1 MDSTRWQH
9 LSDIVSECLDL
20 PAEVREA
27 HARTRAAGDEALL
40 RDALSWIAEADD
52 IGGFLAESSALAAVS
67 ALTSEPLLGASER
80 IEAAYARAQSM
91 VGRRFGAYRFTEE
104 IARGGMGD
112 VYKARRDDQ
121 EFEKEVAIKVI
132 RSDLASS
139 RIAQRFKSE
148 RQILANLDH
157 PNIARLVDGGQGEQ
171 GEPYIVMEFVS
182 GFPIDSYCQMKSLGL
197 AERLRLFIDVCNAV
211 HYAHQR
217 LVVHR
222 DLKPSNV
229 LVNDEGQVKLLDFG
243 IAKLLDPERKEDGE
257 AGANPTIANAM
268 TPAYASPEQVK
279 GEAITT
285 ASDVYA
291 LGVLLYRLLTG
302 ESPYRANT
310 AKPLE
315 LAKEIVETDPLR
327 PSTRLRQRQRP
338 REGGEASTSV
348 PTLDTARLTRSLR
361 GDLDNIVLMAL
372 RKEPSRRYASAEQFA
387 DDINRYLRDQPVRAS
402 ADGWAYRTRKFL
414 SRNRWSTAFAA
425 SAVVALIGGI
435 SATAYQAKVARDA
448 QLRAETLFA
457 DVRKLANSYLFEV
470 HDAVRGLPGATPVRE
485 MLVKNSLTYL
495 DRLAQDAASD
505 PALMVE
511 IASGYDRLGDVQ
523 GAWRSASLGDVTGA
537 EASFRKAISLRE
549 RAVALFA
556 KQRDSKQMLESERLL
571 IVNHGKLSELLLAN
585 GRAEEGLRE
594 AERALSLS
602 EALADRAETS
612 VADRLNVARSRFSL
626 ASQRVSNGQFEAAMP
641 ELTRSVEEVR
651 QLHSA
656 NPTDALLTRVGAAMF
671 NQAGVFLSQH
681 ERLREAKLAFTEAAR
696 LTELNVT
703 REPRNPQFVRM
714 SNFVRMQAAEVGYRL
729 RERSL
734 DDALTTQRESL
745 QSAIGLA
752 AADPKNQRYAMD
764 VPLVRQWVA
773 DKLAARGETEA
784 ALAMLSLASDELAI
798 GSERGND
805 PILLANTEAVR
816 QQRIAI
822 LASAISRDP
831 RSALARAACTELAS
845 SEATRASASPIVK
858 AESLSLL
865 LSVEAFHNVVAEA
878 KRQCEAA

>member
-20 PAEVREA
+20 PAEAREA
-27 HARTRAAGDEALL
+27 HARTRTAGDEALL

-52 IGGFLAESSALAAVS
+52 TGGFLAESSALAAVN

-91 VGRRFGAYRFTEE
+91 VGRRFGAYRVVEE

-132 RSDLASS
+132 RGDLASS
-139 RIAQRFKSE
+139 RIAGRFRGE

-157 PNIARLVDGGQGEQ
+157 PNIARLVDGGQGEH

-182 GFPIDSYCQMKSLGL
+182 GFPIDAYCQMKTLGL

-315 LAKEIVETDPLR
+315 LAKEIVETDPQR
-327 PSTRLRQRQRP
+327 PSTRLRLRP
-338 REGGEASTSV
+338 REGGDASTTL
-348 PTLDTARLTRSLR
+348 PALDTARLTRSLR

-387 DDINRYLRDQPVRAS
+387 DDITRYLRDQPVRAS

-425 SAVVALIGGI
+425 SAVVALIGGLT
-435 SATAYQAKVARDA
+435 ATAYQAKVARDA

-457 DVRKLANSYLFEV
+457 DVRKLANSYMFDV
-470 HDAVRGLPGATPVRE
+470 HDAIRGLPGATPVRE

-495 DRLAQDAASD
+495 DRLAQDAAND

-523 GAWRSASLGDVTGA
+523 GAWRSASLGDVAGA
-537 EASFRKAISLRE
+537 EASFRKAIALRE
-549 RAVALFA
+549 RAVAVFA
-556 KQRDSKQMLESERLL
+556 KQRDSKQRLESERLL
-571 IVNHGKLSELLLAN
+571 IVNHGKLSELLVVT
-585 GRAEEGLRE
+585 GRIDEGLRE
-594 AERALSLS
+594 GEKALQIS
-602 EALADRAETS
+602 EA
-612 VADRLNVARSRFSL
+612 VAGRDGATATDKLNVARGRFSL
-626 ASQRVSNGQFEAAMP
+626 ASQRISKGKLDAAIP
-641 ELTRSVEEVR
+641 ELKRSIEEVAR
-651 QLHSA
+651 LHEA
-656 NPTDALLTRVGAAMF
+656 NPVDPLLTRVAAAMF
-671 NQAGVFLSQH
+671 NQSGIVLVRATRLH
-681 ERLREAKLAFTEAAR
+681 EARLAFADALR
-696 LTELNVT
+696 LTELNRI
-703 REPRNPQFVRM
+703 REPQNPEFKRM
-714 SNFVRMQAAEVGYRL
+714 RNFVRAQLAETEFRL
-729 RERSL
+729 KERSL
-734 DDALTTQRESL
+734 ENVLATHREVLDA
-745 QSAIGLA
+745 AIALA
-752 AADPKNQRYAMD
+752 AADPKNLRYSMD
-764 VPLVRQWVA
+764 VTLARQWVA
-773 DKLAARGETEA
+773 DKLAESNEFDQAMSALDEGERELNLLGERATDPTLAANREA
-784 ALAMLSLASDELAI
+784 L
-798 GSERGND
+798 
-805 PILLANTEAVR
+805 R

-822 LASAISRDP
+822 ITRQIGANT
-831 RSALARAACTELAS
+831 RAASLRTQCSAFSHFVQYASNRSLAVEAETASLLPSASELAS
-845 SEATRASASPIVK
+845 LTKSAEQK
-858 AESLSLL
+858 CGRL
-865 LSVEAFHNVVAEA
+865 
-878 KRQCEAA
+878 